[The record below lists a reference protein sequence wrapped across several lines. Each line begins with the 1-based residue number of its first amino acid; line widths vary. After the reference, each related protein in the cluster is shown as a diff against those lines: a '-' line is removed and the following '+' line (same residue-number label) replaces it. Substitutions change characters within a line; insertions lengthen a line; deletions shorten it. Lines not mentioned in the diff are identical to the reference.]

1 MRPISGFERP
11 IVQWLF
17 VGLSVVL
24 IATAGTAAWVAR
36 RANMAATAARAAE
49 EGGRLER
56 QHLDAQLARER
67 SAREALS
74 LELARQRETGAEPA
88 RMIPTLTLRPLATRG
103 SLPPAATVATQH
115 ATQVIEM
122 RLVLPL
128 GTERYERF
136 DVVLRDWATGEAA
149 WSRGGLAAGT
159 IERQRMLSTFV
170 TGDVFRAAAYELLVS
185 GTTANG
191 QRGEVAS
198 YEVAFK

>member
-24 IATAGTAAWVAR
+24 IVTAGAAAWGAR
-36 RANMAATAARAAE
+36 RANAAATAARALE

-74 LELARQRETGAEPA
+74 LELARQRETGAEAA

-103 SLPPAATVATQH
+103 SLPPVATVATQH
-115 ATQVIEM
+115 AAQVIEM
-122 RLVLPL
+122 RLVLPP
-128 GTERYERF
+128 GTERYARF
-136 DVVLRDWATGEAA
+136 DVVVRDWATGEAA
-149 WSRGGLAAGT
+149 WSRGGLVAGT

-185 GTTANG
+185 GMTANG

-198 YEVAFK
+198 YEIAFR